1 MAGQPEIQPRKRGR
15 PTAEERRARESEILS
30 NVLCVFLLCGYGAST
45 VDELAAAAQVTKRT
59 LYTYYGDKAG
69 LFAAMVTDLAA
80 TVSLDATRDDDT
92 LEVLAAR
99 IVSRVHSD
107 ELVGLHRLVIA
118 ESARFP
124 ELAVILH
131 SSGDAR
137 HIARLAEHIRAE
149 CGPASEPLAE
159 PLFSLLLGEKHR
171 RRLLGIDPAPTPAEA
186 AGHARAA
193 LAQLGL
199 RLDRPALL
207 DVLHDRLDPV
217 AVDRLGA
224 MEDDADLGDALDDV
238 LPSLEA
244 EVVGAHEREKPL
256 EPDHEH
262 FRLMAAQRVPVPES
276 EHVVPGAHDGDV
288 VGIAFGPLE
297 VSAHA
302 QPDRLAR
309 LAEIHDRLMIFAGG
323 QSSRQ
328 RLEVRLQFTE
338 GRRVVAREPDG
349 ALDELQPS
357 LPGVARLEAAKGG
370 HGVVERAAETEGLAI
385 QQELVEV
392 AVADLGPGKRV
403 NGVFAELR
411 QPKGG
416 ANAGSCGLEQLAVAL
431 VFVTAAQGGDELGHQ
446 ESEPGAG
453 EEAEQA
459 PAHIAGRKRS
469 DDDSGGD
476 DRGGQGQHAPP
487 HTLFHFA
494 LKPNRPDAQ
503 AQPLTAR
510 RTLHPSQPVVERVP
524 VRTVLRETLVKGRA

>member
-80 TVSLDATRDDDT
+80 TVSLDATSDDDT

-124 ELAVILH
+124 ELALILH

-199 RLDRPALL
+199 RLARTDLDRVRAYVSDKPGYLRHVTLACYVLGQPGPAKETGTSATKRSGPRRSANYHHGAAAVG
-207 DVLHDRLDPV
+207 DAVLADRAEEHARELSV
-217 AVDRLGA
+217 AVTP
-224 MEDDADLGDALDDV
+224 DDD
-238 LPSLEA
+238 
-244 EVVGAHEREKPL
+244 
-256 EPDHEH
+256 
-262 FRLMAAQRVPVPES
+262 
-276 EHVVPGAHDGDV
+276 
-288 VGIAFGPLE
+288 
-297 VSAHA
+297 
-302 QPDRLAR
+302 
-309 LAEIHDRLMIFAGG
+309 EIGG
-323 QSSRQ
+323 LR
-328 RLEVRLQFTE
+328 
-338 GRRVVAREPDG
+338 
-349 ALDELQPS
+349 
-357 LPGVARLEAAKGG
+357 
-370 HGVVERAAETEGLAI
+370 EGL
-385 QQELVEV
+385 EH
-392 AVADLGPGKRV
+392 RC
-403 NGVFAELR
+403 R
-411 QPKGG
+411 M
-416 ANAGSCGLEQLAVAL
+416 
-431 VFVTAAQGGDELGHQ
+431 
-446 ESEPGAG
+446 
-453 EEAEQA
+453 
-459 PAHIAGRKRS
+459 
-469 DDDSGGD
+469 
-476 DRGGQGQHAPP
+476 
-487 HTLFHFA
+487 
-494 LKPNRPDAQ
+494 
-503 AQPLTAR
+503 PLDN
-510 RTLHPSQPVVERVP
+510 
-524 VRTVLRETLVKGRA
+524 